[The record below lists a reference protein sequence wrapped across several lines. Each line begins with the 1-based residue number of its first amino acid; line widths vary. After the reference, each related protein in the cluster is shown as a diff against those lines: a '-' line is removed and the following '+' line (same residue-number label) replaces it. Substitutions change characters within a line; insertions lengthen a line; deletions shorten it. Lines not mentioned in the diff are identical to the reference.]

1 MLPAKQCADFAI
13 SSLLKDQP
21 LSVGKVR
28 FAWTTSVG
36 SALARATSVRLRPD
50 GTLTVRAINE
60 HWRLETI
67 RCEPT
72 IRKRLGQLLG
82 TTVVKVIDVTR

>member
-1 MLPAKQCADFAI
+1 MIPARRCADFAL
-13 SSLLKDQP
+13 SALLKDQP
-21 LSVGKVR
+21 LSEGKVR

-36 SALARATSVRLRPD
+36 SAIARATSIRLHPD